1 MLNIQNRKE
10 NIRTKHCAFEVSVS
24 FLDKTTKKSQWK
36 LTESSMSSRKG
47 QTQPT
52 EHYKIF
58 VTYASDKNL
67 WYRIHK
73 VYFNSMI
80 K

>member
-1 MLNIQNRKE
+1 MNAKYTKLKRKY
-10 NIRTKHCAFEVSVS
+10 NSAFEVSIN

-36 LTESSMSSRKG
+36 LTESSMSSHEG

-67 WYRIHK
+67 WYKIYK
-73 VYFNSMI
+73 VYFNLTI